1 MKPLIYYFASTLNRL
16 LAISSCKML
25 MLMLT
30 LTITTQPVSSEESLA
45 SARKLSESGQILSLE
60 KIIESAK
67 AIKAGDFLEIELERK
82 RNLYVYEV
90 EMLDS
95 DGQVWE
101 LKFNAKTGEL
111 IEIERD
117 D

>member
-1 MKPLIYYFASTLNRL
+1 MKTLIATPL
-16 LAISSCKML
+16 CKVL
-25 MLMLT
+25 FVILSLT
-30 LTITTQPVSSEESLA
+30 MTTQPVRSEESLA
-45 SARKLSESGQILSLE
+45 TARKLSESGQILSLE

-82 RNLYVYEV
+82 RDLYVYEV

>member
-1 MKPLIYYFASTLNRL
+1 MKLLIFDFSSIVKSIFS
-16 LAISSCKML
+16 ISSMIVL
-25 MLMLT
+25 TLTLT
-30 LTITTQPVSSEESLA
+30 LTITAQSVHSEESLA
-45 SARKLSESGQILSLE
+45 TARKLSESGQILSLE

-67 AIKAGDFLEIELERK
+67 KLKPGDFLEIELERK
-82 RNLYVYEV
+82 RDFYVYEV

-111 IEIERD
+111 IDIERD